1 MISVSKIWIDLKVW
15 NGHFTLKMV
24 IYMFSYESIH
34 YIHKLLIQNP
44 FALKYEASYF
54 TFSLSVIIYWAD
66 IQGHSGLFAMY
77 KGVKY

>member
-1 MISVSKIWIDLKVW
+1 ML
-15 NGHFTLKMV
+15 
-24 IYMFSYESIH
+24 SYESIH
-34 YIHKLLIQNP
+34 YLHKLLIQNP